1 MKLCIYCAGGYGKE
15 VYDIALRINVKESRW
30 DEIVFIDDSSG
41 MGDSAYLGKL
51 FTLNRVLN
59 EFNTNSVEV
68 IIANGE
74 PEIRKKL
81 YSKVKSKNLQMATL
95 IDPSSIISLTARL
108 AEGVIVSPFSSVSSS
123 SVIGANVSINANTIV
138 GHDISIGNHSVVSSF
153 VSLGGACSIG
163 ENCYI
168 AMGVQVKEGISIGS
182 WVIVGMGSVVFHDIP
197 KEVIALGNPAR
208 PLRRNEDK
216 RVFKKQNLK

>member
-15 VYDIALRINVKESRW
+15 VYDIALRINAKESRW
-30 DEIVFIDDSSG
+30 DEIVFIDDSPG
-41 MGDSAYLGKL
+41 MGDSAYLGRL
-51 FTLNRVLN
+51 FTMNSVLK
-59 EFNTNSVEV
+59 EINTNTVEV

-74 PEIRKKL
+74 PAIRKQIFL
-81 YSKVKSKNLQMATL
+81 KVKSNKLRVTTL
-95 IDPSSIISLTARL
+95 VDPSAIISPTARL

-138 GHDISIGNHSVVSSF
+138 GHDISIGDHSVVSSF
-153 VSLGGACSIG
+153 VSLGGTCSIG

-168 AMGVQVKEGISIGS
+168 AMGVQIKEGISIGS
-182 WVIVGMGSVVFHDIP
+182 DVIVGMGSVVFHNIP
-197 KEVIALGNPAR
+197 NEVIVLGNPAR

-216 RVFKKQNLK
+216 KVFKKI